1 MNQKA
6 KKYLSLLLV
15 MLCMFS
21 FWGFKYFPILD
32 DNNQY
37 GVYNLRNDDTW
48 TNVITHY
55 KNYTVRPLAL
65 FTDSYVLSYL
75 WHNMYLAVVLMV
87 ILHWITTCFLKEIF
101 EKININV
108 SWIWFALF
116 GFAPFLTEA
125 IYWVSAS
132 SRIVVSMFFCV
143 LSNLVLIR
151 VLTDEKNKYKKVFFL
166 IVAILLNIIANGYYE
181 QTIVFNFALTLFVLI
196 KLKKYKHIYIPLV
209 SLFTIGAYYAYFMI
223 TGNSATRAVVA
234 ENSILDRIS
243 ECFNQIFVLFFYEQ
257 GSLILNGIKA
267 GMHYLL
273 ERWWISVAIFA
284 SIFFFLFLSLKEKY
298 EDKKIKENLVEF
310 VLGVVIFIIPFAP
323 FFIIQNPLI
332 ATRNF
337 YIPYIG
343 VAMICDALISSLIT
357 LIRNDKIKKY
367 VSTLL
372 CTLIITFSVVAT
384 ISEINNYRVV
394 YEFDTKVINNLMK
407 TLSENNLSYNEN
419 MYITFDEELLNS
431 YITTSNHYGNMLEIG
446 YSWAVKGK
454 LQVAKNSV
462 GVGNISL
469 TVPPA
474 EPYVHIYIDKNF
486 NCSILEK

>member
-15 MLCMFS
+15 MLCTFS

-87 ILHWITTCFLKEIF
+87 VLHWMTTCFLKEIF

-151 VLTDEKNKYKKVFFL
+151 VLTDEKNKHKKVFFL

-196 KLKKYKHIYIPLV
+196 RLKKYKHIYIPFV
-209 SLFTIGAYYAYFMI
+209 SLFTGKSDY
-223 TGNSATRAVVA
+223 
-234 ENSILDRIS
+234 SILAGALTMTI
-243 ECFNQIFVLFFYEQ
+243 VL
-257 GSLILNGIKA
+257 LP
-267 GMHYLL
+267 
-273 ERWWISVAIFA
+273 
-284 SIFFFLFLSLKEKY
+284 
-298 EDKKIKENLVEF
+298 
-310 VLGVVIFIIPFAP
+310 VVIK
-323 FFIIQNPLI
+323 
-332 ATRNF
+332 TTSE
-337 YIPYIG
+337 
-343 VAMICDALISSLIT
+343 ALISIPSHYMSSSLALGATKSQTIF
-357 LIRNDKIKKY
+357 KIILPA
-367 VSTLL
+367 SLPGILTSALL
-372 CTLIITFSVVAT
+372 CIGRIIGESAALIFVMGSSIKDNINIFQGATSLSLHIWSITRADKPNYEAACAISIIILLVV
-384 ISEINNYRVV
+384 
-394 YEFDTKVINNLMK
+394 F
-407 TLSENNLSYNEN
+407 
-419 MYITFDEELLNS
+419 LLNVIVKIIS
-431 YITTSNHYGNMLEIG
+431 YKINKKRG
-446 YSWAVKGK
+446 A
-454 LQVAKNSV
+454 
-462 GVGNISL
+462 
-469 TVPPA
+469 
-474 EPYVHIYIDKNF
+474 
-486 NCSILEK
+486 

>member
-1 MNQKA
+1 MSQKA

-15 MLCMFS
+15 MLCTFS
-21 FWGFKYFPILD
+21 FWGFNYFPILD

-37 GVYNLRNDDTW
+37 GVYNLRSDDTW
-48 TNVITHY
+48 TNVIMHY

-75 WHNMYLAVVLMV
+75 WDNMYLAVILMV
-87 ILHWITTCFLKEIF
+87 LLHWMTACFLKEIF
-101 EKININV
+101 EKINVNV
-108 SWIWFALF
+108 SWIWFVLF
-116 GFAPFLTEA
+116 GFAPFLTES
-125 IYWVSAS
+125 IYWISAS
-132 SRIVVSMFFCV
+132 SRIVVSMFLCV

-166 IVAILLNIIANGYYE
+166 VVAILLNIISNGYYE

-196 KLKKYKHIYIPLV
+196 RLKKYKYIYIPFC
-209 SLFTIGAYYAYFMI
+209 SLFAIGAYYAYFMI

-234 ENSILDRIS
+234 GNSLIDRIS
-243 ECFNQIFVLFFYEQ
+243 ECFNQIFALFFTEQ
-257 GSLILNGIKA
+257 GELISNGLKT
-267 GMHYLL
+267 GMRYLL
-273 ERWWISVAIFA
+273 ERWWFSVSIIA
-284 SIFFFLFLSLKEKY
+284 SICLFFFLSSKEEY
-298 EDKKIKENLVEF
+298 VDKNIKENLVEF
-310 VLGVVIFIIPFAP
+310 VLGVIIFIIPFAP

-332 ATRNF
+332 AVRNF

-343 VAMICDALISSLIT
+343 VAMICDAIISSLIT
-357 LIRNDKIKKY
+357 LITNDKIKKY
-367 VSTLL
+367 VNTLI
-372 CTLIITFSVVAT
+372 CTLIIAVSVVIT
-384 ISEINNYRVV
+384 ISEINNYKVV
-394 YEFDTKVINNLMK
+394 YEFDTKITNNLMEF
-407 TLSENNLSYNEN
+407 LIENNISYDEN
-419 MYITFDEELLNS
+419 MYITFDEKILNS
-431 YITTSNHYGNMLEIG
+431 YTTTSNHYCNMLEIG

-454 LQVAKNSV
+454 LQVAKNNI